1 MKNRNKNTKWNKF
14 NTNETNS
21 FKLNYSISTKIKI
34 ILTVLLFVGFV
45 IFDWFNGMTY
55 SVQRFSSVV
64 IISSLIIALCLIWG
78 NMKFRLA
85 SITFG
90 AIVIA
95 VSFVLGILSSPMLH
109 AKTYSG
115 LIGEIQI
122 LSFDD
127 FFEEKEVSFSLV
139 DKYSAVTIATTK
151 IGELSDVSSMFE
163 LDSDEFSQINYNGQM
178 VRVAPFKY
186 NSWFKTLINNG
197 SKGVPYY
204 VIINTEGENTNAE
217 AKIVTLENPMKYY
230 PSATLN
236 YNLHRH
242 VASKYKF
249 TFVDDY
255 YFEIDDNGN
264 PYWLI
269 QVVENKALL
278 YGAKQMEALIIVDAV
293 TGEMNK
299 YDLDKIPEWVDTVYP
314 TNMLLTQ
321 AADAYTLQNGW
332 FNTVLNKTGMMK
344 IDYEEGS
351 YNYVM
356 LNGEIYLFTGIQT
369 YSSESQATTG
379 LLFISKRTGKAIE
392 MDMPGSSLR
401 MAQSTAVGEIQ
412 EKRYTPT
419 TPIIMNI
426 GNHATYVMA
435 LKDSS
440 NVVRGYSL
448 VNYQDYT
455 KSATSTTLEGAKI
468 AYLAVLGTST
478 ESIDP
483 NDVKT
488 EELVISEIKFATI
501 EGNSYAFIRFTNN
514 DFIYQTPI
522 TINPELLF
530 VNEGTT
536 LKVSYTSTNVI
547 TEIIVV
553 K

>member
-1 MKNRNKNTKWNKF
+1 MKNKKNSKGNNFTINKTHNLT
-14 NTNETNS
+14 
-21 FKLNYSISTKIKI
+21 LNYSISMKAKI
-34 ILTVLLFVGFV
+34 ILTVLLFVSFI
-45 IFDWFNGMTY
+45 IFDWLNGMTY
-55 SVQRFSSVV
+55 SVQKFSSVV
-64 IISSLIIALCLIWG
+64 IVSTLIIALCLIWG
-78 NMKFRLA
+78 NMKFRIA
-85 SITFG
+85 SITYG
-90 AIVIA
+90 VIVISIA
-95 VSFVLGILSSPMLH
+95 FVLGILSSPMLH

-115 LIGEIQI
+115 LIGEIQV
-122 LSFDD
+122 LSFED

-163 LDSDEFSQINYNGQM
+163 LDSDEFSQINYNGEM

-186 NSWFKTLINNG
+186 NSWFRTLINNG

-204 VIINTEGENTNAE
+204 VIVNTEGENTNAE
-217 AKIVTLENPMKYY
+217 AKIVTLDTPMKYY
-230 PSATLN
+230 PSATIG

-242 VASKYKF
+242 VASKYKL

-255 YFEIDDNGN
+255 YFEIDDDGH

-278 YGAKQMEALIIVDAV
+278 YGAKQMNALIIVDAV

-299 YDLDKIPEWVDTVYP
+299 YDLDKIPDWVDTVYP
-314 TNMLLTQ
+314 TDMLLTQ

-332 FNTVLNKTGMMK
+332 FNTLLNKTGMMK
-344 IDYEEGS
+344 INSEEGS

-392 MDMPGSSLR
+392 MNMPGSSLR

-412 EKRYTPT
+412 EKRYNPT
-419 TPIIMNI
+419 TPIIMNV

-435 LKDSS
+435 LKDGS

-468 AYLAVLGTST
+468 AYLAVLGS
-478 ESIDP
+478 SNVPINP
-483 NDVKT
+483 NDIKT

-501 EGNSYAFIRFTNN
+501 EGNTYAFIRFTNS

-530 VNEGTT
+530 ANDGNT

-547 TEIIVV
+547 TEIMLVR
-553 K
+553 

>member
-1 MKNRNKNTKWNKF
+1 MKNKKNSKGNNFTINKTYNLT
-14 NTNETNS
+14 
-21 FKLNYSISTKIKI
+21 LNYSISMKIKI
-34 ILTVLLFVGFV
+34 ILTVLLFVSFI
-45 IFDWFNGMTY
+45 IFDWLNGMTY
-55 SVQRFSSVV
+55 SVQKFSSVV
-64 IISSLIIALCLIWG
+64 IVSTLIIALCLIWG

-85 SITFG
+85 SITYG
-90 AIVIA
+90 VIVISIA
-95 VSFVLGILSSPMLH
+95 FVLGILSSPMLH

-115 LIGEIQI
+115 LIGEIQV
-122 LSFDD
+122 LSFED

-163 LDSDEFSQINYNGQM
+163 LDSDEFSQINYNGEM

-186 NSWFKTLINNG
+186 NSWFRTLINNG

-204 VIINTEGENTNAE
+204 VIVNTEGENTNAE
-217 AKIVTLENPMKYY
+217 AKIVTLDTPMKYY
-230 PSATLN
+230 PSATIS

-242 VASKYKF
+242 VASKYKL

-255 YFEIDDNGN
+255 YFEIDDDGH

-278 YGAKQMEALIIVDAV
+278 YGAKQMNALIIVDAV

-299 YDLDKIPEWVDTVYP
+299 YDLDKIPDWVDTVYP
-314 TNMLLTQ
+314 TDMLLTQ

-332 FNTVLNKTGMMK
+332 FNTLLNKTGMMK
-344 IDYEEGS
+344 INSEEGS

-392 MDMPGSSLR
+392 MNMPGSSLR

-412 EKRYTPT
+412 EKRYNPT
-419 TPIIMNI
+419 TPIIMNV

-435 LKDSS
+435 LKDGS

-468 AYLAVLGTST
+468 AYLAVLGS
-478 ESIDP
+478 SNVPIDP
-483 NDVKT
+483 NDIKT

-501 EGNSYAFIRFTNN
+501 EGNTYAFIRFTNS

-530 VNEGTT
+530 ANDGST
-536 LKVSYTSTNVI
+536 LKVSFTSTNVI
-547 TEIIVV
+547 TEIILVR
-553 K
+553 